1 MKCMFKQGNIKC
13 EEIGTHTCDTCK
25 TTGLYCDSHSGMH
38 YITMKH
44 NMIPIEMPYSKV
56 KQQIKACISSISQST
71 SYIIAEIRK
80 TSFNA
85 ITQLKQ
91 VSKNL
96 KDINELMFNVYDPKK
111 ISLLVEQVKTQMR
124 VQVPP
129 SGTI

>member
-1 MKCMFKQGNIKC
+1 MV
-13 EEIGTHTCDTCK
+13 
-25 TTGLYCDSHSGMH
+25 
-38 YITMKH
+38 
-44 NMIPIEMPYSKV
+44 PIEKAYSKV

-96 KDINELMFNVYDPKK
+96 KDINELMFHVYDPKK

-124 VQVPP
+124 VQFKKF
-129 SGTI
+129 STAYR